1 MKAKT
6 LISILLRLV
15 AAIIMLQTL
24 YFKFTAQ
31 PESVYIFSSMGIE
44 PWGRIGTGVVEL
56 IASVLLLVPATVVIG
71 ALMAASMM
79 LGALATHLFIL
90 GIQVQDDG
98 GQLFSYAV
106 MVLLASIGLLFLHF
120 QQLISYKRMFISDTE
135 ID

>member
-6 LISILLRLV
+6 FISVLLRLV
-15 AAIIMLQTL
+15 TAIIMLQTL

-31 PESVYIFSSMGIE
+31 PESVYIFSRVGIE
-44 PWGRIGTGVVEL
+44 PWGRIGTGVAEL
-56 IASVLLLVPATVVIG
+56 IAAVLLLVPATVVIG
-71 ALMAASMM
+71 ALMAAGMM

-120 QQLISYKRMFISDTE
+120 QQLISYKRMFIRDTE
-135 ID
+135 VD